1 MSKILIIEDDVS
13 FCLMIKTFLTK
24 KGFEVYTAF
33 TFKEAEVLLGEQK
46 INLVLTDVRLPDSD
60 GIEILQYIK
69 KTDPT
74 IQVILMTG
82 YTDIKTAVNV
92 MKLGAFDYIA
102 KPINSD
108 EILYTI
114 NKALQKQED
123 SARQSLAQVGNGNDL
138 KGTHLVKN
146 AYTSSNFIKGK
157 SAKSKELHEFITIV
171 APTNISVLIMGD
183 SGTGKENIAYSIH
196 KLSKRAEM
204 PYIAVDCGAIPKD
217 LAASEFF
224 GHVKGS
230 FTGATTDKIG
240 HFEAANGGTIFLD
253 EVGNLTYDVQVQLL
267 RALQERKVKP
277 VGSSKEIDVDIRI
290 IAATNEDLQ
299 MAVRKGEF
307 REDLYHRLN
316 EFSIQ
321 APRLNEREKDIL
333 EFAQYFIDK
342 SNEEL
347 ERNVEH
353 LSDEV
358 TEIFLNYEWPG
369 NLREM
374 RNVIKRAVLLT
385 KSSVIEKLVL
395 PAEMFQQNVLKP
407 IENNAVIYSG
417 NLNNNLDENH
427 QPEDLKLYSSK
438 NEEQLIRVALEKA
451 KYNKTK
457 AAQIL
462 GIDRKTLYNKLKLYD
477 IEF

>member
-1 MSKILIIEDDVS
+1 MRKILIIEDDVS
-13 FCLMIKTFLTK
+13 FCLMMKTFLTK
-24 KGFEVYTAF
+24 KGFEVFNAF
-33 TFKEAEVLLGEQK
+33 SFKEATSILNNEK
-46 INLVLTDVRLPDSD
+46 IDLVLTDVRLPDSD
-60 GIEILQYIK
+60 GIEILKFIK
-69 KTDPT
+69 DINAV

-92 MKLGAFDYIA
+92 MKMGAFDYVA

-108 EILYTI
+108 EILHTI
-114 NKALQKQED
+114 NKALSEPGKP
-123 SARQSLAQVGNGNDL
+123 L
-138 KGTHLVKN
+138 KTISTQNTAEKNETRPVNN
-146 AYTSSNFIKGK
+146 AYTSSHFIKGK
-157 SAKSKELHEFITIV
+157 SEKSKELHEFINVV

-196 KLSKRAEM
+196 TLSKRSNM
-204 PYIAVDCGAIPKD
+204 PYVAVDCGAIPKD

-299 MAVRKGEF
+299 KAVREGEF

-321 APRLNEREKDIL
+321 APRLNERGKDIL
-333 EFAQYFIDK
+333 EFVNFFIAQ
-342 SNEEL
+342 SNHEL
-347 ERNVEH
+347 DRNVEG
-353 LSDEV
+353 LTDEV
-358 TEIFLNYEWPG
+358 TELFLNYEWPG

-374 RNVIKRAVLLT
+374 RNIIKRAVLLS
-385 KSSVIEKLVL
+385 KSSYIEKSVL
-395 PAEMFQQNVLKP
+395 PTEMFQQNSLKHH
-407 IENNAVIYSG
+407 EELNG
-417 NLNNNLDENH
+417 NSFAHLHHDYH
-427 QPEDLKLYSSK
+427 DQEDFKLYSSK
-438 NEEQLIRVALEKA
+438 NEEQLIRTALEKA

-457 AAQIL
+457 AALIL

-477 IEF
+477 IEL

>member
-1 MSKILIIEDDVS
+1 MKKILIIEDDVS
-13 FCLMIKTFLTK
+13 FCLMMKTFLTK
-24 KGFEVYTAF
+24 KGFEVFNAF
-33 TFKEAEVLLGEQK
+33 SFKEATVILKDQQLD
-46 INLVLTDVRLPDSD
+46 LVLTDVRLPDSD
-60 GIEILQYIK
+60 GIEILKHIK
-69 KTDPT
+69 EVNPA

-92 MKLGAFDYIA
+92 MKIGAFDYVS

-108 EILYTI
+108 EILHTI
-114 NKALQKQED
+114 NKALTEGGKTSTVVNMSSETD
-123 SARQSLAQVGNGNDL
+123 KKETRP
-138 KGTHLVKN
+138 VKN
-146 AYTSSNFIKGK
+146 AYTGSHFIKGK
-157 SAKSKELHEFITIV
+157 SAKSKELYDFINVV
-171 APTNISVLIMGD
+171 APTNISVLIIGD

-196 KLSKRAEM
+196 KLSKRENM
-204 PYIAVDCGAIPKD
+204 PYVAVDCGAIPKD

-230 FTGATTDKIG
+230 FTGAVTDKIG

-299 MAVRKGEF
+299 KAVREGDF

-321 APRLNEREKDIL
+321 APRLNERGKDVL
-333 EFAQYFIDK
+333 EFAEFFIAQ
-342 SNEEL
+342 SNAEL
-347 ERNVEH
+347 ERNVEG

-358 TEIFLNYEWPG
+358 TEVFLSYEWPG

-374 RNVIKRAVLLT
+374 RNIIKRAVLL
-385 KSSVIEKLVL
+385 SSSNLIEKSVL
-395 PAEMFQQNVLKP
+395 PAEMFQHNVLK
-407 IENNAVIYSG
+407 NADVDTAVIASSDG
-417 NLNNNLDENH
+417 FAGASM
-427 QPEDLKLYSSK
+427 QREDLKLYSST

-457 AAQIL
+457 AANIL

-477 IEF
+477 IEL

>member
-1 MSKILIIEDDVS
+1 MKRILIIEDDVS
-13 FCLMIKTFLTK
+13 FCLMMKTFLTK
-24 KGFEVYTAF
+24 KGFEVFNAF
-33 TFKEAEVLLGEQK
+33 SFKEATSILNNEK
-46 INLVLTDVRLPDSD
+46 IDLVLTDVRLPDSD
-60 GIEILQYIK
+60 GIEILKFIK
-69 KTDPT
+69 NVNPT

-92 MKLGAFDYIA
+92 MKIGAYDYVA
-102 KPINSD
+102 KPINSE
-108 EILYTI
+108 EILHTI
-114 NKALQKQED
+114 NKALSDTSYKSVFLNAGNEQE
-123 SARQSLAQVGNGNDL
+123 
-138 KGTHLVKN
+138 
-146 AYTSSNFIKGK
+146 SSETKPEKKVTANRLFIKGK
-157 SAKSKELHEFITIV
+157 SKKSKELHDFINIV

-196 KLSKRAEM
+196 SLSKRKNM
-204 PYIAVDCGAIPKD
+204 PYVAVDCGAIPKD

-299 MAVRKGEF
+299 KAVREGEF

-321 APRLNEREKDIL
+321 APRLNERGKDIL
-333 EFAQYFIDK
+333 EFVTFFIAQ

-347 ERNVEH
+347 ERNVEG
-353 LSDEV
+353 LSEEV

-374 RNVIKRAVLLT
+374 RNVIKRAVLLS
-385 KSSVIEKLVL
+385 KSSIIDVSVL
-395 PAEMFQQNVLKP
+395 PDEMFKDNVLKNTEP
-407 IENNAVIYSG
+407 
-417 NLNNNLDENH
+417 NNLYGNQVSNGSLND
-427 QPEDLKLYSSK
+427 QEDLKLFSSK
-438 NEEQLIRVALEKA
+438 NEEQLIRTALEKA

-477 IEF
+477 IEL

>member
-1 MSKILIIEDDVS
+1 MKKILIIEDDVS
-13 FCLMIKTFLTK
+13 FCLMMKTFLTK
-24 KGFEVYTAF
+24 KGFEVFNAF
-33 TFKEAEVLLGEQK
+33 SFKEATVVLKDQQLD
-46 INLVLTDVRLPDSD
+46 LVLTDVRLPDSD
-60 GIEILQYIK
+60 GIEILKYIK
-69 KTDPT
+69 EVNPA

-92 MKLGAFDYIA
+92 MKMGAFDYIS

-108 EILYTI
+108 EILHTI
-114 NKALQKQED
+114 NKALTEGGKMSTVVNTSSEID
-123 SARQSLAQVGNGNDL
+123 KKETRP
-138 KGTHLVKN
+138 VKN
-146 AYTSSNFIKGK
+146 AYTGSHFIKGK
-157 SAKSKELHEFITIV
+157 SSKSKELYDFINVV
-171 APTNISVLIMGD
+171 APTNISVLIIGD

-196 KLSKRAEM
+196 KLSKRENM
-204 PYIAVDCGAIPKD
+204 PYVAVDCGAIPKD

-230 FTGATTDKIG
+230 FTGAVTDKIG

-299 MAVRKGEF
+299 KAVREGDF

-321 APRLNEREKDIL
+321 APRLNERGKDVL
-333 EFAQYFIDK
+333 EFAEFFIAQ
-342 SNEEL
+342 SNAEL
-347 ERNVEH
+347 ERNVEG

-358 TEIFLNYEWPG
+358 TEVFLSYEWPG

-374 RNVIKRAVLLT
+374 RNIIKRAVLL
-385 KSSVIEKLVL
+385 SSSNLIEKSVL
-395 PAEMFQQNVLKP
+395 PAEMFQHNVLK
-407 IENNAVIYSG
+407 NADVDTAVIASSDG
-417 NLNNNLDENH
+417 FAGASM
-427 QPEDLKLYSSK
+427 QREDLKLYSST

-457 AAQIL
+457 AANIL

-477 IEF
+477 IEL

>member
-24 KGFEVYTAF
+24 KGFQVFTAF
-33 TFKEAEVLLGEQK
+33 TFKEAEVLLNEEK
-46 INLVLTDVRLPDSD
+46 INLVLTDVRLPDKD
-60 GIEILQYIK
+60 GIEILAHIK
-69 KTDPT
+69 NTDPV

-92 MKLGAFDYIA
+92 MKMGAYDYIA
-102 KPINSD
+102 KPVNSE
-108 EILYTI
+108 EILHTI
-114 NKALQKQED
+114 HKALSHQED
-123 SARQSLAQVGNGNDL
+123 IKTSTKTEKKVEPTAKETRPL
-138 KGTHLVKN
+138 KN
-146 AYTSSNFIKGK
+146 AYTQTHFIKGK
-157 SAKSKELHEFITIV
+157 STKSKELDEFINVV
-171 APTNISVLIMGD
+171 APTNISVLIIGD

-196 KLSKRAEM
+196 KLSKRFNM
-204 PYIAVDCGAIPKD
+204 PYVAVDCGAIPKD

-240 HFEAANGGTIFLD
+240 HFEAATGGTIFLD
-253 EVGNLTYDVQVQLL
+253 EVGNLSYDVQVQLL

-299 MAVRKGEF
+299 KAVREGEF

-321 APRLNEREKDIL
+321 APRLQERGKDIL
-333 EFAQYFIDK
+333 EFAQFFIAQ

-347 ERNVEH
+347 DREVEG
-353 LSDEV
+353 LSEEV
-358 TEIFLNYEWPG
+358 MALFLDYEWPG

-385 KSSVIEKLVL
+385 KERMIEKSVL
-395 PAEMFQQNVLKP
+395 PSEMFQSNVLK
-407 IENNAVIYSG
+407 S
-417 NLNNNLDENH
+417 LDSNTSYQNGTLSTLTKSE
-427 QPEDLKLYSSK
+427 QEDLKLYSSK

-457 AAQIL
+457 AAHIL

>member
-1 MSKILIIEDDVS
+1 MNNILIIEDDVA
-13 FCLMIKTFLTK
+13 FCLMMKTFLTK
-24 KGFEVYTAF
+24 KGFEVYNAF
-33 TFKEAEVLLGEQK
+33 SFKEATTILNNDK
-46 INLVLTDVRLPDSD
+46 IDLVLTDVRLPDSD
-60 GIEILQYIK
+60 GIEILKFIK
-69 KTDPT
+69 EINPT

-92 MKLGAFDYIA
+92 MKIGAYDYVA
-102 KPINSD
+102 KPINSE
-108 EILYTI
+108 EILHTI
-114 NKALQKQED
+114 KKALSEAPYKSINLNKSEE
-123 SARQSLAQVGNGNDL
+123 QVENKETKN
-138 KGTHLVKN
+138 KSTTVKRP
-146 AYTSSNFIKGK
+146 FIKGK
-157 SAKSKELHEFITIV
+157 SKKSKELHDFINVV

-196 KLSKRAEM
+196 SLSKRKDM
-204 PYIAVDCGAIPKD
+204 PYVAVDCGAIPKD

-299 MAVRKGEF
+299 KAVREGEF

-321 APRLNEREKDIL
+321 APRLSERGKDIL
-333 EFAQYFIDK
+333 EFVDFFIAQ

-347 ERNVEH
+347 ERNVEG
-353 LSDEV
+353 LSEEV
-358 TEIFLNYEWPG
+358 TEIFLNYDWPG

-374 RNVIKRAVLLT
+374 RNVIKRAVLLSKDNLIDT
-385 KSSVIEKLVL
+385 SVL
-395 PAEMFQQNVLKP
+395 PHEIFQENVLKTVP
-407 IENNAVIYSG
+407 PQENLSKFG
-417 NLNNNLDENH
+417 NHSDIVET
-427 QPEDLKLYSSK
+427 EDLKLYSSK
-438 NEEQLIRVALEKA
+438 NEEQLIRTALEKA

-477 IEF
+477 IEL

>member
-33 TFKEAEVLLGEQK
+33 TFKEAEVLLNEQK
-46 INLVLTDVRLPDSD
+46 IDLVLTDVRLPDSD

-102 KPINSD
+102 KPVNSD

-114 NKALQKQED
+114 NKALQKRENWSHQPLTQD
-123 SARQSLAQVGNGNDL
+123 NKDL
-138 KGTHLVKN
+138 KTTRPVKN
-146 AYTSSNFIKGK
+146 THTGSQFIKGK
-157 SAKSKELHEFITIV
+157 SAKSKELYEFINIV

-196 KLSKRAEM
+196 KLSKRSEM

-224 GHVKGS
+224 GHIKGS
-230 FTGATTDKIG
+230 FTGASTDKTG

-277 VGSSKEIDVDIRI
+277 VGSSKEIEVDIRI

-321 APRLNEREKDIL
+321 APRLNERGKDIL

-347 ERNVEH
+347 ERNVEY

-374 RNVIKRAVLLT
+374 RNIIKRAVLLT
-385 KSSVIEKLVL
+385 KSMVIEKSVL
-395 PAEMFQQNVLKP
+395 PSEMFQQNVLKP
-407 IENNAVIYSG
+407 IENNTVFQTATSS
-417 NLNNNLDENH
+417 NNVSENHH

>member
-1 MSKILIIEDDVS
+1 MKKILIIEDDVS
-13 FCLMIKTFLTK
+13 FCLMMKTFLTK
-24 KGFEVYTAF
+24 KGFEVFNAF
-33 TFKEAEVLLGEQK
+33 SFKEATVVLKDQQLD
-46 INLVLTDVRLPDSD
+46 LVLTDVRLPDSD
-60 GIEILQYIK
+60 GIEILKYIK
-69 KTDPT
+69 EVNPA

-92 MKLGAFDYIA
+92 MKIGAFDYVS

-108 EILYTI
+108 EILHTI
-114 NKALQKQED
+114 HKALTEGGKTSTVVNA
-123 SARQSLAQVGNGNDL
+123 SAESDTKETRP
-138 KGTHLVKN
+138 VKN
-146 AYTSSNFIKGK
+146 AYTGSHFIKGK
-157 SAKSKELHEFITIV
+157 SAKSKELYDFINVV
-171 APTNISVLIMGD
+171 APTNISVLIIGD

-196 KLSKRAEM
+196 KLSKRENM
-204 PYIAVDCGAIPKD
+204 PYVAVDCGAIPKD

-230 FTGATTDKIG
+230 FTGAVTDKIG

-277 VGSSKEIDVDIRI
+277 VGSSKEVDVDIRI

-299 MAVRKGEF
+299 KAVREGDF

-321 APRLNEREKDIL
+321 APRLNERGKDVL
-333 EFAQYFIDK
+333 EFAEFFIAQ
-342 SNEEL
+342 SNDEL
-347 ERNVEH
+347 ERNVEG

-358 TEIFLNYEWPG
+358 TEVFLSYEWPG

-374 RNVIKRAVLLT
+374 RNIIKRAVLL
-385 KSSVIEKLVL
+385 SSSNLIEKNVL
-395 PAEMFQQNVLKP
+395 PAEMFQQNVLKN
-407 IENNAVIYSG
+407 IEVHDHVMASP
-417 NLNNNLDENH
+417 DSFAATSM
-427 QPEDLKLYSSK
+427 QREDLKLYSST

-457 AAQIL
+457 AAHIL

-477 IEF
+477 IEL

>member
-1 MSKILIIEDDVS
+1 MKKILIIEDDVS
-13 FCLMIKTFLTK
+13 FCLMMKTFLTK
-24 KGFEVYTAF
+24 KGFEVFNAF
-33 TFKEAEVLLGEQK
+33 SFKEATTILNDQQLD
-46 INLVLTDVRLPDSD
+46 LVLTDVRLPDSD
-60 GIEILQYIK
+60 GIEILKYIK
-69 KTDPT
+69 EVNPA

-92 MKLGAFDYIA
+92 MKMGAFDYVS

-108 EILYTI
+108 EILHTI
-114 NKALQKQED
+114 HKALTEGIKTSTVVNA
-123 SARQSLAQVGNGNDL
+123 SAESDKKETRP
-138 KGTHLVKN
+138 VKN
-146 AYTSSNFIKGK
+146 AYTGSHFIKGR
-157 SAKSKELHEFITIV
+157 SAKSKELYDFINVV
-171 APTNISVLIMGD
+171 APTNISVLIIGD

-196 KLSKRAEM
+196 KLSKRENM
-204 PYIAVDCGAIPKD
+204 PYVAVDCGAIPKD

-230 FTGATTDKIG
+230 FTGAVTDKIG

-277 VGSSKEIDVDIRI
+277 VGSSKEVDVDIRI

-299 MAVRKGEF
+299 KAVRQGDF

-321 APRLNEREKDIL
+321 APRLNERGKDVL
-333 EFAQYFIDK
+333 EFAEFFIAQ
-342 SNEEL
+342 SNSEL
-347 ERNVEH
+347 ERNVEG

-358 TEIFLNYEWPG
+358 TEVFLSYEWPG

-374 RNVIKRAVLLT
+374 RNIIKRAVLL
-385 KSSVIEKLVL
+385 SSSNLIEKNVL
-395 PAEMFQQNVLKP
+395 PAEMFQQNVLKN
-407 IENNAVIYSG
+407 IEVNNPLFATANG
-417 NLNNNLDENH
+417 NANGEL
-427 QPEDLKLYSSK
+427 QREDLKLYSST

-457 AAQIL
+457 AAHIL

-477 IEF
+477 IEL

>member
-1 MSKILIIEDDVS
+1 MSEILIIEDDVS

-33 TFKEAEVLLGEQK
+33 TFKEAEVLLDEQK

-69 KTDPT
+69 KIDPT

-92 MKLGAFDYIA
+92 MKLGAFDYVA

-114 NKALQKQED
+114 NKALQKRED
-123 SARQSLAQVGNGNDL
+123 SASQSLAQVGNGNDS
-138 KGTHLVKN
+138 KETHQVKN
-146 AYTSSNFIKGK
+146 ANTGSNFIKGK

-196 KLSKRAEM
+196 KLSKRSEM

-224 GHVKGS
+224 GHIKGS
-230 FTGATTDKIG
+230 FTGATTDKTG

-321 APRLNEREKDIL
+321 APRLNERGKDIL

-347 ERNVEH
+347 ERNVAY

-358 TEIFLNYEWPG
+358 TDIFLNYEWPG

-374 RNVIKRAVLLT
+374 RNIIKRAVLLT
-385 KSSVIEKLVL
+385 KSSVIERSVL
-395 PAEMFQQNVLKP
+395 PAEMFQHNVLKP
-407 IENNAVIYSG
+407 VENNTVFQTG
-417 NLNNNLDENH
+417 NPNTNLSENH
-427 QPEDLKLYSSK
+427 QPEDLKLYSSR

-457 AAQIL
+457 AAHIL

>member
-1 MSKILIIEDDVS
+1 MKKILIIEDDVS

-24 KGFEVYTAF
+24 KGFEVYKAF
-33 TFKEAEVLLGEQK
+33 SFKEAAAILNEEK
-46 INLVLTDVRLPDSD
+46 IDLVLTDVRLPDSD
-60 GIEILQYIK
+60 GIEILKFIK
-69 KTDPT
+69 DINPA

-92 MKLGAFDYIA
+92 MKMGAFDYVA

-108 EILYTI
+108 EIVHTI
-114 NKALQKQED
+114 NKALAEGSK
-123 SARQSLAQVGNGNDL
+123 
-138 KGTHLVKN
+138 
-146 AYTSSNFIKGK
+146 TSTVVNYKKATEKKEASSEINEASEEEFITGK
-157 SAKSKELHEFITIV
+157 SEKSKELNNFISVV
-171 APTNISVLIMGD
+171 APTNISVLIIGD

-196 KLSKRAEM
+196 KLSKRANM

-299 MAVRKGEF
+299 KAVREGEF

-321 APRLNEREKDIL
+321 APRLNERGKDIL
-333 EFAQYFIDK
+333 EFARFFIAQ

-347 ERNVEH
+347 ERNVQG

-358 TEIFLNYEWPG
+358 TEVFLNYEWPG

-374 RNVIKRAVLLT
+374 RNIIKRAVLLT
-385 KSSVIEKLVL
+385 QSDFIEKNVL
-395 PAEMFQQNVLKP
+395 PAEIFQQNVLKHTDTVYGSQTGTTFS
-407 IENNAVIYSG
+407 NDVF
-417 NLNNNLDENH
+417 

-438 NEEQLIRVALEKA
+438 NEEQLIRIALEKA

-462 GIDRKTLYNKLKLYD
+462 GIDRKTLYNKLKNYD
-477 IEF
+477 IEL

>member
-1 MSKILIIEDDVS
+1 MKKILIIEDDVS
-13 FCLMIKTFLTK
+13 FCLMMKTFLTK
-24 KGFEVYTAF
+24 KGFEVFNAF
-33 TFKEAEVLLGEQK
+33 SFKEATVILKDQQLD
-46 INLVLTDVRLPDSD
+46 LVLTDVRLPDSD
-60 GIEILQYIK
+60 GIEILKHIK
-69 KTDPT
+69 EVNPA

-92 MKLGAFDYIA
+92 MKIGAFDYVS

-108 EILYTI
+108 EILHTI
-114 NKALQKQED
+114 NKALTEGGKTSTVVNTSSETD
-123 SARQSLAQVGNGNDL
+123 KKETRP
-138 KGTHLVKN
+138 VKN
-146 AYTSSNFIKGK
+146 AYTGSHFIKGK
-157 SAKSKELHEFITIV
+157 SAKSKELYDFINVV
-171 APTNISVLIMGD
+171 APTNISVLIIGD

-196 KLSKRAEM
+196 KLSKRENM
-204 PYIAVDCGAIPKD
+204 PYVAVDCGAIPKD

-230 FTGATTDKIG
+230 FTGAVTDKIG

-299 MAVRKGEF
+299 KAVREGDF

-321 APRLNEREKDIL
+321 APRLNERGKDVL
-333 EFAQYFIDK
+333 EFAEFFIAQ
-342 SNEEL
+342 SNAEL
-347 ERNVEH
+347 ERNVEG

-358 TEIFLNYEWPG
+358 TEVFLSYEWPG

-374 RNVIKRAVLLT
+374 RNIIKRAVLL
-385 KSSVIEKLVL
+385 SSSNLIEKSVL
-395 PAEMFQQNVLKP
+395 PAEMFQHNVLK
-407 IENNAVIYSG
+407 NADVDTAVIASSDG
-417 NLNNNLDENH
+417 FAGASM
-427 QPEDLKLYSSK
+427 QREDLKLYSST

-457 AAQIL
+457 AANIL

-477 IEF
+477 IEL

>member
-1 MSKILIIEDDVS
+1 MKKILIIEDDVS
-13 FCLMIKTFLTK
+13 FCLMMKTFLTK
-24 KGFEVYTAF
+24 KGFEVFNAF
-33 TFKEAEVLLGEQK
+33 SFKEATVILKDQQLD
-46 INLVLTDVRLPDSD
+46 LVLTDVRLPDSD
-60 GIEILQYIK
+60 GIEILKHIK
-69 KTDPT
+69 EVNPA

-92 MKLGAFDYIA
+92 MKIGAFDYVS

-108 EILYTI
+108 EILHTI
-114 NKALQKQED
+114 NKALTEGGKTSTVVNTSSESD
-123 SARQSLAQVGNGNDL
+123 KKETRP
-138 KGTHLVKN
+138 VKN
-146 AYTSSNFIKGK
+146 AYTGSHFIKGK
-157 SAKSKELHEFITIV
+157 SAKSKELYDFINVV
-171 APTNISVLIMGD
+171 APTNISVLIIGD

-196 KLSKRAEM
+196 KLSKRENM
-204 PYIAVDCGAIPKD
+204 PYVAVDCGAIPKD

-230 FTGATTDKIG
+230 FTGAVTDKIG

-299 MAVRKGEF
+299 KAVREGDF

-321 APRLNEREKDIL
+321 APRLNERGKDVL
-333 EFAQYFIDK
+333 EFAEFFIAQ
-342 SNEEL
+342 SNAEL
-347 ERNVEH
+347 ERNVEG

-358 TEIFLNYEWPG
+358 TEVFLSYEWPG

-374 RNVIKRAVLLT
+374 RNIIKRAVLL
-385 KSSVIEKLVL
+385 SSSNLIEKSVL
-395 PAEMFQQNVLKP
+395 PAEMFQHNVLK
-407 IENNAVIYSG
+407 NADVDTAVIASSDG
-417 NLNNNLDENH
+417 FAGASM
-427 QPEDLKLYSSK
+427 QREDLKLYSST

-457 AAQIL
+457 AANIL

-477 IEF
+477 IEL

>member
-1 MSKILIIEDDVS
+1 ML
-13 FCLMIKTFLTK
+13 LNTFLTR
-24 KGFEVYTAF
+24 KGYAVSTAYSIE
-33 TFKEAEVLLGEQK
+33 EAKQLFDETK
-46 INLVLTDVRLPDSD
+46 FNLILTDVRLPDGD
-60 GIEILQYIK
+60 GVEILKYVK
-69 KTDPT
+69 DENPA

-82 YTDIKTAVNV
+82 YTDIKTAVSA
-92 MKLGAFDYIA
+92 MKLGAFDYVA

-108 EILYTI
+108 QILDTI
-114 NKALQKQED
+114 QQAL
-123 SARQSLAQVGNGNDL
+123 S
-138 KGTHLVKN
+138 KGAEKRMAKPVQTLDTDE
-146 AYTSSNFIKGK
+146 TSSQAKQDEYVRGN
-157 SAKSKELHEFITIV
+157 SEKSKQLHHFIEVV
-171 APTNISVLIMGD
+171 APTNISVLIIGE

-196 KLSKRAEM
+196 KKSERAQS

-230 FTGATTDKIG
+230 FTGATTDKTG

-321 APRLNEREKDIL
+321 APRLNERGKDIL

-347 ERNVEH
+347 ERNVAY

-358 TEIFLNYEWPG
+358 TDIFLNYEWPG

-374 RNVIKRAVLLT
+374 RNIIKRAVLLT
-385 KSSVIEKLVL
+385 KSSVIERSVL
-395 PAEMFQQNVLKP
+395 PAEMFQHNVLKP
-407 IENNAVIYSG
+407 VENNTVFQTG
-417 NLNNNLDENH
+417 NPNTNLSENH
-427 QPEDLKLYSSK
+427 QPEDLKLYSSR

-457 AAQIL
+457 AAHIL

>member
-1 MSKILIIEDDVS
+1 MKKILIIEDDVS
-13 FCLMIKTFLTK
+13 FCLMMKTFLTK
-24 KGFEVYTAF
+24 KGFEVFNAF
-33 TFKEAEVLLGEQK
+33 SFKEATVILKDQQLD
-46 INLVLTDVRLPDSD
+46 LVLTDVRLPDSD
-60 GIEILQYIK
+60 GIEILKHIK
-69 KTDPT
+69 EVNPA

-92 MKLGAFDYIA
+92 MKIGAFDYVS

-108 EILYTI
+108 EILHTI
-114 NKALQKQED
+114 NKALTEGGKTSTVVNTSSE
-123 SARQSLAQVGNGNDL
+123 ND
-138 KGTHLVKN
+138 KKETRPVKN
-146 AYTSSNFIKGK
+146 AYTGSHFIKGK
-157 SAKSKELHEFITIV
+157 SAKSKELYDFINVV
-171 APTNISVLIMGD
+171 APTNISVLIIGD

-196 KLSKRAEM
+196 KLSKRENM
-204 PYIAVDCGAIPKD
+204 PYVAVDCGAIPKD

-230 FTGATTDKIG
+230 FTGAVTDKIG

-299 MAVRKGEF
+299 KAVREGDF

-321 APRLNEREKDIL
+321 APRLNERGKDVL
-333 EFAQYFIDK
+333 EFAEFFIAQ
-342 SNEEL
+342 SNAEL
-347 ERNVEH
+347 ERNVEG

-358 TEIFLNYEWPG
+358 TEVFLSYEWPG

-374 RNVIKRAVLLT
+374 RNIIKRAVLL
-385 KSSVIEKLVL
+385 SSSNLIEKSVL
-395 PAEMFQQNVLKP
+395 PAEMFQHNVLK
-407 IENNAVIYSG
+407 NADVDTAVIASSDG
-417 NLNNNLDENH
+417 FAGASM
-427 QPEDLKLYSSK
+427 QREDLKLYSST

-457 AAQIL
+457 AANIL

-477 IEF
+477 IEL

>member
-1 MSKILIIEDDVS
+1 MKKILIIEDDVA
-13 FCLMIKTFLTK
+13 FCLMMKTFLTK
-24 KGFEVYTAF
+24 KGFEVFSAF
-33 TFKEAEVLLGEQK
+33 SFKEATAILKEQK
-46 INLVLTDVRLPDSD
+46 LHLVLTDVRLPDSD
-60 GIEILQYIK
+60 GIEILK
-69 KTDPT
+69 HVKEVDTS

-92 MKLGAFDYIA
+92 MKIGAFDYVS
-102 KPINSD
+102 KPINSE
-108 EILYTI
+108 EILHAIQT
-114 NKALQKQED
+114 ALADNIQISTTASTPVISET
-123 SARQSLAQVGNGNDL
+123 SSIRPE
-138 KGTHLVKN
+138 KN
-146 AYTSSNFIKGK
+146 AYTESHFIKGK
-157 SAKSKELHEFITIV
+157 SVKAKELYDFINVV
-171 APTNISVLIMGD
+171 APTNISVLIIGD

-196 KLSKRAEM
+196 KLSKRENM
-204 PYIAVDCGAIPKD
+204 PYVAVDCGAIPKD

-230 FTGATTDKIG
+230 FTGAVTDKIG
-240 HFEAANGGTIFLD
+240 HFESANGGTIFLD

-299 MAVRKGEF
+299 KAVRDGNF

-321 APRLNEREKDIL
+321 APRLCEREKDVL
-333 EFAQYFIDK
+333 EFADFFINQ
-342 SNEEL
+342 SNNEL
-347 ERNVEH
+347 DRNVEG

-358 TEIFLNYEWPG
+358 VNVFLNYEWPG

-374 RNVIKRAVLLT
+374 RNVIKRAVLLS
-385 KSSVIEKLVL
+385 KSNIIEKEVL
-395 PAEMFQQNVLKP
+395 PSEMFQPNVFKTNDTL
-407 IENNAVIYSG
+407 VSG
-417 NLNNNLDENH
+417 NNVAGSYGTPEL
-427 QPEDLKLYSSK
+427 QREDLKLYSST

-457 AAQIL
+457 AAHIL

-477 IEF
+477 IEL

>member
-1 MSKILIIEDDVS
+1 MKKILIIEDDVS
-13 FCLMIKTFLTK
+13 FCLMMKTFLTK
-24 KGFEVYTAF
+24 KGFEVFNAF
-33 TFKEAEVLLGEQK
+33 SFKEATVILKDQQLD
-46 INLVLTDVRLPDSD
+46 LVLTDVRLPDSD
-60 GIEILQYIK
+60 GIEILKHIK
-69 KTDPT
+69 EVNPA

-92 MKLGAFDYIA
+92 MKIGAFDYVS

-108 EILYTI
+108 EILHTI
-114 NKALQKQED
+114 NKALTEGGKTSTVVNTSSE
-123 SARQSLAQVGNGNDL
+123 SEKKETRP
-138 KGTHLVKN
+138 VKN
-146 AYTSSNFIKGK
+146 AYTGSHFIKGK
-157 SAKSKELHEFITIV
+157 SAKSKELYDFINVV
-171 APTNISVLIMGD
+171 APTNISVLIIGD

-196 KLSKRAEM
+196 KLSKRENM
-204 PYIAVDCGAIPKD
+204 PYVAVDCGAIPKD

-230 FTGATTDKIG
+230 FTGAVTDKIG

-277 VGSSKEIDVDIRI
+277 VGSSKEVDVDIRI

-299 MAVRKGEF
+299 KAVREGDF

-321 APRLNEREKDIL
+321 APRLNERGKDVL
-333 EFAQYFIDK
+333 EFAEFFIAQ
-342 SNEEL
+342 SNAEL
-347 ERNVEH
+347 ERNVEG

-358 TEIFLNYEWPG
+358 TEVFLNYEWPG

-374 RNVIKRAVLLT
+374 RNIIKRAVLL
-385 KSSVIEKLVL
+385 SSSNLIEKSVL
-395 PAEMFQQNVLKP
+395 PAEMFQHNILKNT
-407 IENNAVIYSG
+407 EVNTAVIASSDSFAG
-417 NLNNNLDENH
+417 ASM
-427 QPEDLKLYSSK
+427 QREDLKLYSST

-457 AAQIL
+457 AANIL

-477 IEF
+477 IEL

>member
-1 MSKILIIEDDVS
+1 MKKILIIEDDVS
-13 FCLMIKTFLTK
+13 FCLMMKTFLTK
-24 KGFEVYTAF
+24 KGFEVFNAF
-33 TFKEAEVLLGEQK
+33 SFKEATSILNTEK
-46 INLVLTDVRLPDSD
+46 IDLVLTDVRLPDSD
-60 GIEILQYIK
+60 GIEILKFIK
-69 KTDPT
+69 DINAA

-92 MKLGAFDYIA
+92 MKIGAFDYVA

-108 EILYTI
+108 EILHTI
-114 NKALQKQED
+114 KKALNEPGKKLITS
-123 SARQSLAQVGNGNDL
+123 SAANSDEKNETRPVD
-138 KGTHLVKN
+138 N
-146 AYTSSNFIKGK
+146 AYTKSHFIKGK
-157 SAKSKELHEFITIV
+157 SEKSKELHEFINVV
-171 APTNISVLIMGD
+171 APTNISVLIIGD

-196 KLSKRAEM
+196 TLSKRSNM
-204 PYIAVDCGAIPKD
+204 PYVAVDCGAIPKD

-253 EVGNLTYDVQVQLL
+253 EVGNLTYDVQIQLL

-299 MAVRKGEF
+299 KAVREGEF

-321 APRLNEREKDIL
+321 APRLNERGKDIL
-333 EFAQYFIDK
+333 EFVNFFIAQ
-342 SNEEL
+342 SNQEL
-347 ERNVEH
+347 DRNVEG
-353 LSDEV
+353 LTDEV
-358 TEIFLNYEWPG
+358 TEVFLNYEWPG

-374 RNVIKRAVLLT
+374 RNIIKRAVLLSKT
-385 KSSVIEKLVL
+385 PYIEKSVL
-395 PAEMFQQNVLKP
+395 PTEMFQQNTLKSHD
-407 IENNAVIYSG
+407 ELNG
-417 NLNNNLDENH
+417 NSFTQIHHNH
-427 QPEDLKLYSSK
+427 TDQEDFKLYSSK
-438 NEEQLIRVALEKA
+438 NEEQLIRTALEKA

-457 AAQIL
+457 AALIL

-477 IEF
+477 IEL

>member
-1 MSKILIIEDDVS
+1 MKKILIIEDDVS
-13 FCLMIKTFLTK
+13 FCLMMKTFLTK
-24 KGFEVYTAF
+24 KGFEVFNAF
-33 TFKEAEVLLGEQK
+33 SFKEATVILKDQELD
-46 INLVLTDVRLPDSD
+46 LVLTDVRLPDSD
-60 GIEILQYIK
+60 GIEILKHIK
-69 KTDPT
+69 EVNPA

-92 MKLGAFDYIA
+92 MKIGAFDYVS

-108 EILYTI
+108 EILHTI
-114 NKALQKQED
+114 NKALTEGGKTSTVVNTSSE
-123 SARQSLAQVGNGNDL
+123 ND
-138 KGTHLVKN
+138 KKETRPVKN
-146 AYTSSNFIKGK
+146 AYTGSHFIKGK
-157 SAKSKELHEFITIV
+157 SAKSKELYDFINVV
-171 APTNISVLIMGD
+171 APTNISVLIIGD

-196 KLSKRAEM
+196 KLSKRENM
-204 PYIAVDCGAIPKD
+204 PYVAVDCGAIPKD

-230 FTGATTDKIG
+230 FTGAITDKIG

-299 MAVRKGEF
+299 RAVREGDF

-321 APRLNEREKDIL
+321 APRLNERGKDVL
-333 EFAQYFIDK
+333 EFAEFFIAQ
-342 SNEEL
+342 SNAEL
-347 ERNVEH
+347 ERNVEG

-358 TEIFLNYEWPG
+358 TEVFLSYEWPG

-374 RNVIKRAVLLT
+374 RNIIKRAVLL
-385 KSSVIEKLVL
+385 SSSNLIEKSVL
-395 PAEMFQQNVLKP
+395 PAEMFQHNVLK
-407 IENNAVIYSG
+407 NADVDTAVIASSDG
-417 NLNNNLDENH
+417 FAGASM
-427 QPEDLKLYSSK
+427 QREDLKLYSST

-457 AAQIL
+457 AANIL

-477 IEF
+477 IEL

>member
-1 MSKILIIEDDVS
+1 MKKILIIEDDVS
-13 FCLMIKTFLTK
+13 FCLMMKTFLTK
-24 KGFEVYTAF
+24 KGFEVFNAF
-33 TFKEAEVLLGEQK
+33 SFKEATVILKDQQLD
-46 INLVLTDVRLPDSD
+46 LVLTDVRLPDSD
-60 GIEILQYIK
+60 GIEILKYIK
-69 KTDPT
+69 EVNPA

-92 MKLGAFDYIA
+92 MKMGAFDYVS

-108 EILYTI
+108 EILHTI
-114 NKALQKQED
+114 NKALTDIGKT
-123 SARQSLAQVGNGNDL
+123 STIVNASSNDD
-138 KGTHLVKN
+138 KKETRPVKN
-146 AYTSSNFIKGK
+146 AYTGSHFIKGK
-157 SAKSKELHEFITIV
+157 SAKSKELHDFINIV
-171 APTNISVLIMGD
+171 APTNISVLIIGD

-196 KLSKRAEM
+196 KLSKRENM
-204 PYIAVDCGAIPKD
+204 PYVAVDCGAIPKD

-230 FTGATTDKIG
+230 FTGAVTDKIG

-277 VGSSKEIDVDIRI
+277 VGSSKEVDVDIRI

-299 MAVRKGEF
+299 KAVREGDF

-321 APRLNEREKDIL
+321 APRLNERGKDVL
-333 EFAQYFIDK
+333 EFAEFFIAQ
-342 SNEEL
+342 SNAEL
-347 ERNVEH
+347 ERNVEG

-374 RNVIKRAVLLT
+374 RNIIKRAVLLSN
-385 KSSVIEKLVL
+385 SSLIEKNVL
-395 PAEMFQQNVLKP
+395 PAEMFQQNVLKN
-407 IENNAVIYSG
+407 IEVINPVITTADAFAG
-417 NLNNNLDENH
+417 TTM
-427 QPEDLKLYSSK
+427 QREDLKLYSST

-457 AAQIL
+457 AAHIL

-477 IEF
+477 IDL

>member
-1 MSKILIIEDDVS
+1 MKKILIIEDDVS

-24 KGFEVYTAF
+24 KGFEVYKAF
-33 TFKEAEVLLGEQK
+33 SFKEAAAILNEEK
-46 INLVLTDVRLPDSD
+46 IDLVLTDVRLPDSD
-60 GIEILQYIK
+60 GIEILKFIK
-69 KTDPT
+69 DINPA

-92 MKLGAFDYIA
+92 MKMGAFDYVA

-108 EILYTI
+108 EIVHTI
-114 NKALQKQED
+114 NKALAEGGK
-123 SARQSLAQVGNGNDL
+123 
-138 KGTHLVKN
+138 
-146 AYTSSNFIKGK
+146 TSTVVNYKKATEKKEALSEINEASEEEFITGK
-157 SAKSKELHEFITIV
+157 SEKSKELNNFISVV
-171 APTNISVLIMGD
+171 APTNISVLIIGD

-196 KLSKRAEM
+196 KLSKRANM

-299 MAVRKGEF
+299 KAVREGEF

-321 APRLNEREKDIL
+321 APRLNERGKDIL
-333 EFAQYFIDK
+333 EFARFFIAQ
-342 SNEEL
+342 SNQEL
-347 ERNVEH
+347 ERNVQG

-358 TEIFLNYEWPG
+358 TEVFLSYEWPG

-374 RNVIKRAVLLT
+374 RNIIKRAVLLT
-385 KSSVIEKLVL
+385 QTDLIEKNVL
-395 PAEMFQQNVLKP
+395 PAEIFQQNVLK
-407 IENNAVIYSG
+407 NNDTVNSSQNAFSNDVF
-417 NLNNNLDENH
+417 

-438 NEEQLIRVALEKA
+438 NEEQLIRIALEKA

-462 GIDRKTLYNKLKLYD
+462 GIDRKTLYNKLKNYD
-477 IEF
+477 IEL

>member
-1 MSKILIIEDDVS
+1 MHKLLIIEDDVS
-13 FCLMIKTFLTK
+13 FCLMLKTFLTK
-24 KGFEVYTAF
+24 KGFDVFNAF
-33 TFKEAEVLLGEQK
+33 SFKEAEQILNTEA
-46 INLVLTDVRLPDSD
+46 IELVLTDVRLPDSD
-60 GIEILQYIK
+60 GIEILQFIK
-69 KTDPT
+69 NINTH

-92 MKLGAFDYIA
+92 MKLGAFDYVA

-108 EILYTI
+108 EILHTI
-114 NKALQKQED
+114 QKALEQGASEGETVADKTTLTEK
-123 SARQSLAQVGNGNDL
+123 RP
-138 KGTHLVKN
+138 VKN
-146 AYTSSNFIKGK
+146 AYTGVHFIKGK
-157 SAKSKELHEFITIV
+157 SSKSKELDEFIHVV
-171 APTNISVLIMGD
+171 APTNISVLIIGD

-196 KLSKRAEM
+196 KLSKRAHM
-204 PYIAVDCGAIPKD
+204 PYVAVDCGAIPKD

-230 FTGATTDKIG
+230 FTGATNDKIG

-253 EVGNLTYDVQVQLL
+253 EVGNLSYDVQVQLL

-299 MAVRKGEF
+299 KAVRDGEF

-321 APRLNEREKDIL
+321 APRLNERGKDIL
-333 EFAQYFIDK
+333 EFAQFFINQ

-347 ERNVEH
+347 DRHVDG
-353 LSDEV
+353 LSVEV
-358 TEIFLNYEWPG
+358 TELFLNYEWPG

-385 KSSVIEKLVL
+385 KSSSIEANVL
-395 PAEMFQQNVLKP
+395 PTEMFKENALKNTENDAVLM
-407 IENNAVIYSG
+407 NGFSG
-417 NLNNNLDENH
+417 SGGING
-427 QPEDLKLYSSK
+427 QEDLKLFSSK

-477 IEF
+477 IEL

>member
-1 MSKILIIEDDVS
+1 MKKILIIEDDVS
-13 FCLMIKTFLTK
+13 FCLMMKTFLTK
-24 KGFEVYTAF
+24 KGFEVFNAF
-33 TFKEAEVLLGEQK
+33 SFKEATVILKDQQLD
-46 INLVLTDVRLPDSD
+46 LVLTDVRLPDSD
-60 GIEILQYIK
+60 GIEILKHIK
-69 KTDPT
+69 EVNPA

-92 MKLGAFDYIA
+92 MKIGAFDYVS

-108 EILYTI
+108 EILHTI
-114 NKALQKQED
+114 NKALTEGGKTSTVVNTSSESD
-123 SARQSLAQVGNGNDL
+123 KKETRP
-138 KGTHLVKN
+138 VKN
-146 AYTSSNFIKGK
+146 AYTGSHFIKGK
-157 SAKSKELHEFITIV
+157 SAKSKELYDFINVV
-171 APTNISVLIMGD
+171 APTNISVLIIGD

-196 KLSKRAEM
+196 KLSKRENM
-204 PYIAVDCGAIPKD
+204 PYVAVDCGAIPKD

-230 FTGATTDKIG
+230 FTGAVTDKIG

-299 MAVRKGEF
+299 KAVREGDF

-321 APRLNEREKDIL
+321 APRLNERGKDVL
-333 EFAQYFIDK
+333 EFAEFFIAQ
-342 SNEEL
+342 SNSEL
-347 ERNVEH
+347 ERNVEG

-358 TEIFLNYEWPG
+358 TEVFLSYEWPG

-374 RNVIKRAVLLT
+374 RNIIKRAVLL
-385 KSSVIEKLVL
+385 SSSNLIEKSVL
-395 PAEMFQQNVLKP
+395 PAEMFQHNVLK
-407 IENNAVIYSG
+407 NADVDTAVIASSDG
-417 NLNNNLDENH
+417 FAGASM
-427 QPEDLKLYSSK
+427 QREDLKLYSST

-457 AAQIL
+457 AANIL

-477 IEF
+477 IEL

>member
-13 FCLMIKTFLTK
+13 FCLMLKTFLTK
-24 KGFEVYTAF
+24 KGFEVFNAF
-33 TFKEAEVLLGEQK
+33 SFKEAEILLSEEK
-46 INLVLTDVRLPDSD
+46 FDLVLTDVRLPDSD
-60 GIEILQYIK
+60 GIQILQFIK
-69 KTDPT
+69 E
-74 IQVILMTG
+74 INSNVQVILMTG

-92 MKLGAFDYIA
+92 MKMGAFDYVA

-108 EILYTI
+108 EILHTI
-114 NKALQKQED
+114 NKALENKEEFKNPIN
-123 SARQSLAQVGNGNDL
+123 RND
-138 KGTHLVKN
+138 KEQIEMRPVKN
-146 AYTSSNFIKGK
+146 AYTGSHFIKGK
-157 SAKSKELHEFITIV
+157 SEKSKQLHEFVNVV
-171 APTNISVLIMGD
+171 APTNISVLIIGD

-196 KLSKRAEM
+196 KLSKRSVM
-204 PYIAVDCGAIPKD
+204 PYVAVDCGAIPKD

-299 MAVRKGEF
+299 KAVREGEF

-321 APRLNEREKDIL
+321 APRLNERGKDIL
-333 EFAQYFIDK
+333 EFAKFFIEQ

-347 ERNVEH
+347 ERNVEG

-358 TEIFLNYEWPG
+358 TALFLSYEWPG

-385 KSSVIEKLVL
+385 PTNYIEREVL
-395 PAEMFQQNVLKP
+395 PVEMFQQNVLKGVES
-407 IENNAVIYSG
+407 IEGGGTNNIFK
-417 NLNNNLDENH
+417 
-427 QPEDLKLYSSK
+427 QEDLKLYSSK
-438 NEEQLIRVALEKA
+438 NEEQLIRAALEKA

-477 IEF
+477 IEL